1 MAVSLCSAGAQP
13 LNNHA
18 QDLAAS
24 VERASAATS
33 RRRSRPPQPLRTGLS
48 PLSARPMP
56 DTGLNANRSAYNAR
70 LANRTDM
77 IRLSRVTLRRG
88 AKTLL
93 EGADIALNPGDKIGL
108 IGANGSG
115 KSSLFA
121 LLRGELHA
129 DSGEVD
135 YPARWRVAYVA
146 QETPELERPALE
158 YAIDGDTTLRKLEAK
173 LASAEA
179 ANDGHLIGELHAA
192 MGDSG
197 AYTVRSRAEQLL
209 HGLGFTHEQMGEPV
223 ASFSGGWRMRLNLAQ
238 ALMCPSDL
246 LLLDEP
252 TNHLDLD
259 AILWL
264 EEWLK
269 RYARTLLIVSHD
281 RDFLDGVVGVIVHID
296 AKKLRRYSG
305 NYSSFERQRAAA
317 VVLAAA
323 QFQKQQRERE
333 HLESFIN
340 RFRAKATKAK
350 QAQSRM
356 KMLAKMEELAP
367 LHVSAPFSFEFREP
381 LKAPNPLLVLED
393 ADAGYK
399 MNGAPDKTVVRNIN
413 FSLQSGQRY
422 GLLGINGAGKSTLIK
437 TIAGE
442 LAPLAGK
449 AIFNKGLAVGY
460 FAQHQIEMLRHDE
473 SPLWH
478 LARIAQNTREQDLRN
493 YLGGFNFPGDMA
505 STSIA
510 TFSGGEKAR
519 LALVLIVWQP
529 PNLLLLDEPTNHLD
543 LETREALTV
552 ALAQF
557 EGTLVLVSHD
567 RHLLRATTDQFLI
580 IAEGRLAPF
589 DGDLEDYR
597 DWLFKTKLAPAEAA
611 APLPEAK
618 KRAVTA
624 PPAPARREQKRREA
638 EERQRQ
644 SAARKPIES
653 RIKRLEE
660 KMAKLS
666 AQKSAVDAQL
676 ADPAAYGEAQ
686 KEALKTLILDQAYV
700 ARELAQ
706 LEAEWLEQQ
715 QRLEQVTA

>member
-1 MAVSLCSAGAQP
+1 
-13 LNNHA
+13 
-18 QDLAAS
+18 
-24 VERASAATS
+24 
-33 RRRSRPPQPLRTGLS
+33 
-48 PLSARPMP
+48 
-56 DTGLNANRSAYNAR
+56 
-70 LANRTDM
+70 M
-77 IRLSRVTLRRG
+77 IRLSQITLRRG
-88 AKTLL
+88 VKTLL
-93 EGADIALNPGDKIGL
+93 EGADASLNPGDRIGL

-129 DSGEVD
+129 DQGEVD
-135 YPARWRVAYVA
+135 YPARWRLAHVA
-146 QETPELERPALE
+146 QETPALDRPALE
-158 YAIDGDTTLRKLEAK
+158 YAIDGDTTLRKLEAE
-173 LASAEA
+173 LAEIEA
-179 ANDGHLIGELHAA
+179 AEDTEHSGHRIGELHAA
-192 MGDSG
+192 MGDAD

-209 HGLGFTHEQMGEPV
+209 HGLGFSHEQMGQPV
-223 ASFSGGWRMRLNLAQ
+223 SSFSGGWRMRLNLAQ

-269 RYARTLLIVSHD
+269 RYGGTLLIVSHD
-281 RDFLDGVVGVIVHID
+281 RDFLDGVVEVVVHID

-305 NYSSFERQRAAA
+305 NYSSFERQRAEG
-317 VVLAAA
+317 VVLAAS
-323 QFQKQQRERE
+323 QYEKQQRERD

-340 RFRAKATKAK
+340 RFKAKATKAR

-367 LHVSAPFSFEFREP
+367 LHVSAPFSFEFRDP

-393 ADAGYK
+393 VVAGYK
-399 MNGAPDKTVVRNIN
+399 VEDGPDKPIVRDIK
-413 FSLQSGQRY
+413 FSLQSGERY

-442 LAPLAGK
+442 LSPLAGK

-460 FAQHQIEMLRHDE
+460 FAQHQVEMLRHDE

-478 LARIAQNTREQDLRN
+478 LSRITRNVREQELRN

-505 STSIA
+505 TTSIA

-519 LALVLIVWQP
+519 LALALIVWQR

-580 IAEGRLAPF
+580 VADGRLAPF
-589 DGDLEDYR
+589 DGDLDDYR
-597 DWLFKTKLAPAEAA
+597 DWLFKTKLAPEQET

-618 KRAVTA
+618 KPAVTA
-624 PPAPARREQKRREA
+624 PPDAPAADRRGQKRKEA
-638 EERQRQ
+638 EARQRQ

-660 KMAKLS
+660 KMAKLN
-666 AQKSAVDAQL
+666 AQKSAIDARL
-676 ADPAAYGEAQ
+676 ADQAIYSEAQ
-686 KEALKTLILDQAYV
+686 KDALKTLILDQAYV

-715 QRLEQVTA
+715 QKLERVTA